1 MSSLN
6 LSLSSPVDTGPQPKH
21 PQLNLLSIARTS
33 GCDLDCGHAF
43 SGGLSAALKSG
54 EINAT
59 RLRQALARAFESRMK
74 LGEFD
79 DPAVLPHWSKLGY
92 ADINSKALQQLALE
106 AAQQAVVLLRNDGG
120 TLPWSTSKKMR
131 VAVLGTHEDISL
143 VVTLKPFSLN

>member
-1 MSSLN
+1 M
-6 LSLSSPVDTGPQPKH
+6 
-21 PQLNLLSIARTS
+21 RTS
-33 GCDLDCGHAF
+33 GCDLDCGRAF

-79 DPAVLPHWSKLGY
+79 DPAVLPQHWSRLGY
-92 ADINSKALQQLALE
+92 ADINSKAHQQLALE

-120 TLPWSTSKKMR
+120 TLPWSTSKTMR
-131 VAVLGTHEDISL
+131 VAVLGTHEDYCVSL
-143 VVTLKPFSLN
+143 ASSHSQTV